1 VTPRSELQPPYWTGN
16 SSGSPTARCP
26 HAAPLPHGCGDP
38 DSPAQHRK
46 RSPLLAI
53 LLPPSLGLAK
63 EVVGHLL
70 GGFSAVAS
78 TFASTSGETSGA
90 RGPLACPRDTL
101 DLHRPISEARCANRE
116 LSEKLE
122 GHLARPL
129 RRSGGRGGPQHYPW
143 ADLGLAAAKCGRR
156 SGRAGVEVPL
166 HGGKAARRRRSP
178 PFLEPGPIA
187 TSRSSGVM

>member
-1 VTPRSELQPPYWTGN
+1 MTPRSELQPPYWTGN

-78 TFASTSGETSGA
+78 TFASTSGET
-90 RGPLACPRDTL
+90 
-101 DLHRPISEARCANRE
+101 
-116 LSEKLE
+116 
-122 GHLARPL
+122 
-129 RRSGGRGGPQHYPW
+129 
-143 ADLGLAAAKCGRR
+143 
-156 SGRAGVEVPL
+156 
-166 HGGKAARRRRSP
+166 
-178 PFLEPGPIA
+178 
-187 TSRSSGVM
+187 